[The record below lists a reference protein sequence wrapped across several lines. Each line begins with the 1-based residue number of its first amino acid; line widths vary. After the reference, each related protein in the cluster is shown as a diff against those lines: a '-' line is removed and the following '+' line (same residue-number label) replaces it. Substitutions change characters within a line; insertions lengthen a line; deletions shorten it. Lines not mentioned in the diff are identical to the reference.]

1 MQAEMFEAYIIA
13 LLNLNDVRV
22 RSPQFL
28 YNEIPL
34 VVIQE
39 YKEDKSR
46 EEEENPQ
53 QEITPQKE

>member
-1 MQAEMFEAYIIA
+1 MFQAYIIA
-13 LLNLNDVRV
+13 LLYLNDVQV

-28 YNEIPL
+28 SNKIPL

-39 YKEDKSR
+39 YKEDKSL

-53 QEITPQKE
+53 QGITP